1 LGRIIYA
8 ADIGSTR
15 CKAGEQSNFA
25 WARVDPEDRA
35 SVIGSSEIGKLA
47 DHVILDLQEGRS
59 VALGVEAPLFI
70 PVPAEASALCRGREN
85 EGPRSFAAPAG
96 LTVAMLGL
104 HEVAWILRRIAN
116 SCGTSVH
123 FRTDVTSW
131 PPSENNRIL
140 FCWEAFVS
148 GAAHGATHVQD
159 AATAVM
165 AFLSAEDNLAGATKI
180 KTDNPLSLI
189 GAAAIWSGL
198 TTNFAVLHGSTAVIC
213 PGKPFTGNI
222 RQLK

>member
-1 LGRIIYA
+1 MGRVIYA

-25 WARVDPEDRA
+25 WARVDPAEMG

-47 DHVILDLQEGRS
+47 DHVIIDLHEGQS

-116 SCGTSVH
+116 SCGKSVE
-123 FRTDVTSW
+123 FCTDVTSW
-131 PPSENNRIL
+131 PPSESNRIL

-148 GAAHGATHVQD
+148 GKAHGTTHVQD

-165 AFLSAEDNLAGATKI
+165 AFLSAEGNLASATKI
-180 KTDNPLSLI
+180 KADHPLSLI
-189 GAAAIWSGL
+189 GAAAIWSGV
-198 TTNFAVLHGSTAVIC
+198 TTNLDFLHRPTAVIC
-213 PGKPFTGNI
+213 PDKPFTGNI
-222 RQLK
+222 RWLK